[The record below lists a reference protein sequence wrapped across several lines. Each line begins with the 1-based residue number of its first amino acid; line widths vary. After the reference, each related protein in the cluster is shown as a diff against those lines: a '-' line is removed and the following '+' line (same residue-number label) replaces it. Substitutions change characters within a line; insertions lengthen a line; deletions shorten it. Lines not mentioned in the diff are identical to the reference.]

1 MMKNKAFILLVTL
14 IISIIANMYLISE
27 VQKFKKADIKQEKI
41 FTEVADSLT
50 YFRMQRDNAKNITSP

>member
-1 MMKNKAFILLVTL
+1 MMKNKAFILLVIL
-14 IISIIANMYLISE
+14 IISIIANMYLICE

>member
-1 MMKNKAFILLVTL
+1 MKNKAFILLVTL